1 MDQRIVTPG
10 NGKPALREAVI
21 WGQHNN
27 SGYWRPGDWGNL
39 FMGVGKLIGNR
50 KVAKIA
56 RYRCVC
62 GRGGDGREGGECAG
76 RQGLKSR
83 AAGVKETL
91 GLPPARRFWILE
103 SICQCTEGRAAGG
116 VH

>member
-1 MDQRIVTPG
+1 MGAAQQWV
-10 NGKPALREAVI
+10 LEA
-21 WGQHNN
+21 G
-27 SGYWRPGDWGNL
+27 GLGDL

-62 GRGGDGREGGECAG
+62 GRGVTGAGGGARLRWE
-76 RQGLKSR
+76 QGLNSR
-83 AAGVKETL
+83 PAGGGCKRSL
-91 GLPPARRFWILE
+91 GAPASTQIRRFWILE
-103 SICQCTEGRAAGG
+103 SICQCTEGRDAGG